1 MNALIKTHNEISL
14 SPVDK
19 ANVNVAFIC
28 QLVYALVLIKELALD
43 GNSAGIN
50 ETCIQ
55 VNQKTNNQLIIANHT
70 TFLWDIFNLQ
80 VGKEN

>member
-1 MNALIKTHNEISL
+1 MFQQKELFDTLNKIHNVFLVI
-14 SPVDK
+14 PIHK

-70 TFLWDIFNLQ
+70 TFL
-80 VGKEN
+80 

>member
-1 MNALIKTHNEISL
+1 MFHQKELFDTLNKIRNVFLVIPIH
-14 SPVDK
+14 K

-70 TFLWDIFNLQ
+70 TFL
-80 VGKEN
+80 